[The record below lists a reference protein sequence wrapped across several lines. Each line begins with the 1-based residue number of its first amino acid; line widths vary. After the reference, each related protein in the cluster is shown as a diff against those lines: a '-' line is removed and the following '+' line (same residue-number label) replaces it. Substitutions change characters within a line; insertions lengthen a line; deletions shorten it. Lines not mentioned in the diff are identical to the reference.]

1 MTRIAIDAMGGDHA
15 PHEIVAGAVWAAKE
29 YGVAIELV
37 GKQDRIEQ
45 ELDKISQEGFMTDNG
60 KGGAAKYRVKI
71 DTSKLDIKITHASEV
86 IEMGEAPGQAIRKKK
101 KSSIVLA
108 VDAVAQ
114 GSSDAVVAAGSTGAA
129 MASSLFGLGRIPG
142 IDRPAIAAFMPTS
155 IPNQDVVM
163 LDMGA
168 NAECNATNLVEFAIM
183 GSVYYRILYGVKQP
197 SVGLLNIGSEET
209 KGREEIREAAYILRE
224 NKRKVNYVGF
234 VEGND
239 IGAGT
244 SHVVVS
250 DGFSGN
256 VALKSIEGTARLI
269 KTATK
274 DIVKHSLLAK
284 IGFIFMIPALL
295 KIKKR
300 MDPRRYN
307 GAMFLGL
314 NGVSVKSHG
323 GADAIGYC
331 YALENAISLAQ
342 HDLCEKIKQELEDI
356 ILSPET
362 DSE

>member
-1 MTRIAIDAMGGDHA
+1 MKERVVISIDAMGGDTA
-15 PHEIVAGAVWAAKE
+15 PRTVIEGVKLASDKHSNVFFLLFGDERQIAPLAKE
-29 YGVAIELV
+29 AGLSDDSYKIYHTDQVIKADEKPSQAVRYGRESSMWKAIYAV
-37 GKQDRIEQ
+37 R
-45 ELDKISQEGFMTDNG
+45 T
-60 KGGAAKYRVKI
+60 
-71 DTSKLDIKITHASEV
+71 
-86 IEMGEAPGQAIRKKK
+86 GEA
-101 KSSIVLA
+101 S
-108 VDAVAQ
+108 
-114 GSSDAVVAAGSTGAA
+114 AVVSGGNTGALMA
-129 MASSLFGLGRIPG
+129 MSKICLGTIAGL
-142 IDRPAIAAFMPTS
+142 DRPAIAAIMPTS
-155 IPNQDVVM
+155 VPNQDVVM

-183 GSVYYRILYGVKQP
+183 GSVYYRILYGIKQP

-209 KGREEIREAAYILRE
+209 KGREEIREAAHILKE

-274 DIVKHSLLAK
+274 DIVKHSILAK
-284 IGFIFMIPALL
+284 IGFIFMIPTLL

-323 GADAIGYC
+323 GADATGYC
-331 YALENAISLAQ
+331 YAVENAISLAQ